1 MADET
6 EPDGGV
12 PAPRKRKERGSL
24 SRGYGRS
31 EERNRAVRESL
42 TPLAEGERPT
52 VVTLGAIVSMLVAVS
67 ALVAYALGAK
77 ADGHRPEFVQVLA
90 PALLF
95 GIMAWGMWMARYWA
109 VLGFQIILLFIL
121 FSAFF
126 GITTNA
132 STVGEF
138 LGTGSILV
146 IAGLFFFFM
155 VKAMARIQMPTREPR
170 D

>member
-1 MADET
+1 MAEAK
-6 EPDGGV
+6 GGGK
-12 PAPRKRKERGSL
+12 PAPRKRKERGNL

-31 EERNRAVRESL
+31 EAKNQAVRDSL

-52 VVTLGAIVSMLVAVS
+52 VVTLGAIASILVS
-67 ALVAYALGAK
+67 ASVILGYVLGVK
-77 ADGHRPEFVQVLA
+77 VDGHRPEIVQVLS
-90 PALLF
+90 PAFIF
-95 GIMAWGMWMARYWA
+95 GVMAWGMWMARYWA
-109 VLGFQIILLFIL
+109 VLGFQIILLLIL

-126 GITTNA
+126 GLTTNA

-138 LGTGSILV
+138 IGTGSILV
-146 IAGLFFFFM
+146 GAGLFFFFM